1 MPILVT
7 IEHDIQELDQILIAL
22 AEKPFKEVAGLIAKL
37 RGHGERAI
45 IAAQT
50 PGQEPITKDPGPSTD
65 PAPAPQP
72 N

>member
-45 IAAQT
+45 LSLIH
-50 PGQEPITKDPGPSTD
+50 I
-65 PAPAPQP
+65 
-72 N
+72 

>member
-50 PGQEPITKDPGPSTD
+50 PTSE
-65 PAPAPQP
+65 APASETQP

>member
-50 PGQEPITKDPGPSTD
+50 PTPE
-65 PAPAPQP
+65 APASETQP

>member
-1 MPILVT
+1 MSILVT

-22 AEKPFKEVAGLIAKL
+22 AERPFKEVAGLINKL

-50 PGQEPITKDPGPSTD
+50 PPEVPAQTPPEV
-65 PAPAPQP
+65 PAPESQP